1 MTNTISKTE
10 NLLPFSVISA
20 AVSGNAQ
27 AVCVILRHYQGYIAK
42 LCTRILKDNSGNIY
56 SYIDEEMRNRLQ
68 VQLITR
74 TLAFNVK

>member
-27 AVCVILRHYQGYIAK
+27 AMCVILRHYQGYIAK
-42 LCTRILKDNSGNIY
+42 LCTRTLIDESGNTY
-56 SYIDEEMRNRLQ
+56 SYIDEEMRNRLK
-68 VQLITR
+68 VRLIAR
-74 TLAFNVK
+74 TLAFNVA